1 MVLGKYV
8 IMVNNLFNN
17 SIPIGSWL
25 QIGHPEFTR
34 MMIQSGFDFL
44 VIDMEH
50 GSISESDL
58 PALIQ
63 VFYGTDC
70 IPMVRVA
77 NNDTILIRRALDL
90 GAKGIIVPGVKS
102 KEDVIKAENAIF
114 YPPKGERGIGFSKA
128 NNYGIEFNEYF
139 KTSNDNVLFVV
150 QIEHE
155 VAVNNINEIFSS
167 NNIDSYIIGPYDLS
181 GSMGIV
187 GEFNNPEYVKNL
199 DIIKKAA
206 VKNGIKSG
214 IHVVSP
220 GVEYLKSAIKDGY
233 EFIAYSTDALLMYDR
248 CVNDLKNISTLK
260 SK

>member
-1 MVLGKYV
+1 MLNK
-8 IMVNNLFNN
+8 LFNKSN
-17 SIPIGSWL
+17 PLGSWL
-25 QIGHPEFTR
+25 QIGDPEFTS

-50 GSISESDL
+50 GSISEGDL
-58 PALIQ
+58 PALFQ
-63 VFYGTDC
+63 VFNGTDC

-77 NNDTILIRRALDL
+77 NNDSIFIRRALDL

-102 KEDVIKAENAIF
+102 KADVTKAENAIY

-128 NNYGIEFNEYF
+128 NNYGMGFNEYF
-139 KTSNDNVLFVV
+139 KSSNDDVLFVA

-155 VAVNNINEIFSS
+155 VAVKNINEIFSS
-167 NNIDSYIIGPYDLS
+167 DNIDSYIIGPYDLT

-187 GEFNNPEYVKNL
+187 GEFDNPNYLNNL
-199 DIIKKAA
+199 DIIKKSA
-206 VKNGIKSG
+206 VKNGIRSG

-220 GVEYLKSAIKDGY
+220 EVNQLKTAINEGY

-248 CVNDLKNISTLK
+248 CKTDLNSVRKLRTK
-260 SK
+260 

>member
-1 MVLGKYV
+1 MLNK
-8 IMVNNLFNN
+8 LFNKSN
-17 SIPIGSWL
+17 PLGSWL
-25 QIGHPEFTR
+25 QIGDPEFTS

-50 GSISESDL
+50 GSISEGDL
-58 PALIQ
+58 PALFQ
-63 VFYGTDC
+63 VFNGTDC

-77 NNDTILIRRALDL
+77 NNDSIFIRRALDL

-102 KEDVIKAENAIF
+102 KEDVTKAEYAIY

-128 NNYGIEFNEYF
+128 NNYGMGFNEYF
-139 KTSNDNVLFVV
+139 KSSNDDVLFVA

-155 VAVNNINEIFSS
+155 VAVKNINEIFSS
-167 NNIDSYIIGPYDLS
+167 DNIDSYIIGPYDLT

-187 GEFNNPEYVKNL
+187 GEFDNPNYLNNL
-199 DIIKKAA
+199 DIIKKSA
-206 VKNGIKSG
+206 VKNGIRSG

-220 GVEYLKSAIKDGY
+220 EVNQLKTAINEGY

-248 CVNDLKNISTLK
+248 CKTDLNSARKLRTK
-260 SK
+260 

>member
-1 MVLGKYV
+1 MLNK
-8 IMVNNLFNN
+8 LFNKSN
-17 SIPIGSWL
+17 PLGSWL
-25 QIGHPEFTR
+25 QIGDPEFTS

-50 GSISESDL
+50 GSISEGDL
-58 PALIQ
+58 PALFQ
-63 VFYGTDC
+63 VFNGTDC

-77 NNDTILIRRALDL
+77 NNDSIFIRRALDL

-102 KEDVIKAENAIF
+102 KADVTKAEYAIY

-128 NNYGIEFNEYF
+128 NNYGMGFNEYF
-139 KTSNDNVLFVV
+139 KSSNDDVLFVA

-155 VAVNNINEIFSS
+155 VAVKNINEIFSS
-167 NNIDSYIIGPYDLS
+167 DNIDSYIIGPYDLT

-187 GEFNNPEYVKNL
+187 GEFDNPNYLNNL
-199 DIIKKAA
+199 DIIKKSA
-206 VKNGIKSG
+206 VKNGIRSG

-220 GVEYLKSAIKDGY
+220 EVNQLKTAINEGY

-248 CVNDLKNISTLK
+248 CKTDLNSARKLRTK
-260 SK
+260 

>member
-1 MVLGKYV
+1 ML
-8 IMVNNLFNN
+8 NNQLLK
-17 SIPIGSWL
+17 SRPIGSWL
-25 QIGHPEFTR
+25 QIGNPEFTS
-34 MMIQSGFDFL
+34 MMIESGFNFL

-50 GSISESDL
+50 GTISDSRL
-58 PALIQ
+58 PELIE
-63 VFYGTDC
+63 VFNGTDC

-77 NNDTILIRRALDL
+77 KNDLILIRRALDL
-90 GAKGIIVPGVKS
+90 GAKGIIVPGVQS
-102 KEDVIKAENAIF
+102 KKDVIKAENAIF

-139 KTSNDNVLFVV
+139 KTSNDNVIFVV

-220 GVEYLKSAIKDGY
+220 EVDSLKTAIKDGY
-233 EFIAYSTDALLMYDR
+233 EFIAYSTDALLLYER
-248 CVNDLKNISTLK
+248 CANDLKSISSLRNK
-260 SK
+260 